1 MPMSEAEQ
9 RDFSCLRTCRRW
21 RRGSSTS
28 CRTSPG
34 WQFEPKW
41 DGFRCLAFRA
51 GDAVGACAP
60 NRASRSRG
68 ISRKWRRC
76 CADWQPSRF
85 VLDGELVIPVGET
98 FSFDALQ
105 MRLHPAESRIRKLA
119 AETPAVLILFDL
131 LATPGGESLLA
142 NTAAASA
149 AMLSRPFSDRSAPT
163 TRCGFR
169 PSPATSRK
177 RGSWL
182 ETSGGALDGVI
193 AKRLDGFYQ
202 PGERAMLK
210 VKKRRTADCVVGGFR
225 YERNSRLVGSLLLGL
240 YNNKGK
246 LDHVGFTATL
256 RDLDR
261 AALTAQLEALIEPP
275 GFTGNAPGGPS
286 RWSTERSG
294 EWQPLRP
301 ELVVEVR
308 YDHVSGGRFRH
319 GTRLL
324 RWRPDKAPRQCTFEQ
339 IEQPAT
345 YGPAAGG
352 SGRGRRFSP
361 IAT

>member
-1 MPMSEAEQ
+1 MARSGTEAIQFPLPLDLPPMEARLVDE
-9 RDFSCLRTCRRW
+9 LPEE
-21 RRGSSTS
+21 
-28 CRTSPG
+28 PG

-51 GDAVGACAP
+51 GEEIELRAKSGKPLGRYFPEVAAVL
-60 NRASRSRG
+60 
-68 ISRKWRRC
+68 RRLE
-76 CADWQPSRF
+76 PSLF
-85 VLDGELVIPVGET
+85 VLDGELAIPVGET

-105 MRLHPAESRIRKLA
+105 MRLHPAESRTKKLA
-119 AETPAVLILFDL
+119 AETPAVLFLFDL
-131 LATPGGESLLA
+131 LATPDGASLLQ
-142 NTAAASA
+142 TPLLQRRAALEAFFRSIGPAEAMRLSPFTRDA
-149 AMLSRPFSDRSAPT
+149 AEAGR
-163 TRCGFR
+163 
-169 PSPATSRK
+169 
-177 RGSWL
+177 WL
-182 ETSGGALDGVI
+182 EASGGALDGVI
-193 AKRLDGFYQ
+193 AKRVDGVYE

-240 YNNKGK
+240 YNNEGK
-246 LDHVGFTATL
+246 LDHVGFTSTL
-256 RDLDR
+256 HDLDR
-261 AALTAQLEALIEPP
+261 KALTRQLETLIEPP

-286 RWSTERSG
+286 RWSTKRSG

-339 IEQPAT
+339 IEPPAAMAQE
-345 YGPAAGG
+345 PAAAAAAGG
-352 SGRGRRFSP
+352 SRRSQHK
-361 IAT
+361 